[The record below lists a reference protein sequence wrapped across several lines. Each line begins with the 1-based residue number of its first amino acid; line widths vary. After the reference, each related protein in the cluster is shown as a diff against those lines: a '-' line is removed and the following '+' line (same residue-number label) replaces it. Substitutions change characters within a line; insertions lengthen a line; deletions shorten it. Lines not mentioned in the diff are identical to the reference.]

1 MKANLAKVAL
11 FQWFSCSKTK
21 NRRLNNVTR
30 PTPSLLLFEL
40 AKGAT
45 AVRPKMHF
53 EQIPVAVVRKIAEE
67 IYEDAA
73 GNDNGVTRTLPSEV
87 KPHRLASL
95 RKQRKASLG
104 MQRPE
109 SEINCS
115 ICDKPV
121 AIETAKTDE
130 LGRAAHDECYLLKVG
145 IGPDRNSAQGSEP
158 VPATQATSPRTAF

>member
-1 MKANLAKVAL
+1 MRD
-11 FQWFSCSKTK
+11 SKT
-21 NRRLNNVTR
+21 
-30 PTPSLLLFEL
+30 
-40 AKGAT
+40 
-45 AVRPKMHF
+45 HF
-53 EQIPVAVVRKIAEE
+53 EQIPVAVVKKIADEVHD
-67 IYEDAA
+67 DAA
-73 GNDNGVTRTLPSEV
+73 GKDKAVRRTLPSKL